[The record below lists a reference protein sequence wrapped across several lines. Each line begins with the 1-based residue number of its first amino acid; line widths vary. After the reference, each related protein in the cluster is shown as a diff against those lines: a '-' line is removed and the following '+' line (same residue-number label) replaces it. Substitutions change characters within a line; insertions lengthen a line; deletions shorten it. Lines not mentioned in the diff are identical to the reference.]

1 MSTLRTVTAAAIL
14 ARVIACDG
22 FTACNSSEAL

>member
-1 MSTLRTVTAAAIL
+1 VTAAAIL